1 MDIAASGGASLR
13 PRDVLEINVVTKD
26 QLDLEFGA
34 NFFVPRL
41 VVAITEIREQ
51 YGIKSRERIL
61 MIQPSEF
68 SLRYRYFP
76 QIYYI
81 IMTYY
86 YLLYK
91 IMSDDDK

>member
-51 YGIKSRERIL
+51 YGIKSRENSYDSALGIFVASTLSLFPANLLHYYDIL
-61 MIQPSEF
+61 
-68 SLRYRYFP
+68 
-76 QIYYI
+76 
-81 IMTYY
+81 
-86 YLLYK
+86 LLTL
-91 IMSDDDK
+91 IL